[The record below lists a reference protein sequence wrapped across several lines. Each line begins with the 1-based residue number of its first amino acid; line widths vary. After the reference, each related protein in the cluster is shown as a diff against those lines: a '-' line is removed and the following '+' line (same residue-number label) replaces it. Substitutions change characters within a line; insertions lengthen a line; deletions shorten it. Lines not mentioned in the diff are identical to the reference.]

1 MRRSSL
7 VLALLLTACTQA
19 EREKPGKDAAQAD
32 KAPTAA
38 EPELD
43 TDDEPDGVKTHG
55 NVPTKTEAELAD
67 EAAERAQCVATCVEA
82 NVAVAKP
89 ADVIEAD
96 CRAKCQP
103 PPAQVEVR
111 PQ

>member
-1 MRRSSL
+1 MCFGYHDRVRPSSL
-7 VLALLLTACTQA
+7 LAALLLIACTEADHDKPAKNAA
-19 EREKPGKDAAQAD
+19 EPD

-43 TDDEPDGVKTHG
+43 TDGLVEKHG
-55 NVPTKTEAELAD
+55 DVVNKTEV
-67 EAAERAQCVATCVEA
+67 ERAQCVATCVEA
-82 NVAVAKP
+82 NVAEAKP

-96 CRAKCQP
+96 CRSKCDP
-103 PPAQVEVR
+103 PTPVGVR